1 MATTRL
7 MPLHIGKGQNAG
19 DAIKRALGYIKD
31 PMKTENGILVTSYGC
46 TPQMAEAEFM
56 LMRREYLTITGR
68 RRGKDDVLAYHLRQ
82 SFKPGEI
89 VGLFGENG
97 AGKSNLM
104 SAFVLLPELTRTMDV
119 RDAYERLLTRD
130 AIFQDEKME
139 KVMREQMRH
148 SLRDMS
154 AIIKDYRMIDCEDPI
169 VAEYEFNINGNNG
182 CYRVEFGQDE
192 IVHERLE
199 YVLNRR
205 RGLYFDCS
213 SDGILINDT
222 VIQGTNGKDFL
233 VDVKETAKRYWG
245 KHSLLAILLY
255 EMKDKSNAFG
265 RDNVTENFNTV
276 LREFRGLSCAVS
288 MGNKSWEGLSSKL
301 QVLKR
306 PLQGHLSLR
315 RETEL
320 DYASDFFTQLFTSV
334 DLSVRKIFYKKEF
347 HDDEIYYKLIEEK
360 YIAGNYRRID
370 FERESAGNCQ
380 LLNIS
385 CYLLTACMGGV
396 VILDEA
402 EANIHDLLFQKLLE
416 EIRPILKG
424 QVIMTTH
431 NTMLM
436 EASFAR
442 EATYILSVD
451 PDNPSDKK
459 IRCISDYR
467 KRTYAANNIRNKYL
481 NCEYGGVPEL
491 RQTEF
496 QESIEKIC
504 NE

>member
-1 MATTRL
+1 MKSRL
-7 MPLHIGKGQNAG
+7 KCEILRFKEGTAMFTKITLENFRSFDHIVFDLTEKGNVPKHLA
-19 DAIKRALGYIKD
+19 
-31 PMKTENGILVTSYGC
+31 
-46 TPQMAEAEFM
+46 
-56 LMRREYLTITGR
+56 
-68 RRGKDDVLAYHLRQ
+68 VLY
-82 SFKPGEI
+82 
-89 VGLFGENG
+89 GENG

-491 RQTEF
+491 RQTKF

>member
-1 MATTRL
+1 MFTKITLENFRSFD
-7 MPLHIGKGQNAG
+7 HIVFDLTEKGNVPKHLA
-19 DAIKRALGYIKD
+19 
-31 PMKTENGILVTSYGC
+31 
-46 TPQMAEAEFM
+46 
-56 LMRREYLTITGR
+56 
-68 RRGKDDVLAYHLRQ
+68 VLY
-82 SFKPGEI
+82 
-89 VGLFGENG
+89 GENG

-222 VIQGTNGKDFL
+222 VIQGTNRKDFL

>member
-1 MATTRL
+1 MFTKITLENFRSFD
-7 MPLHIGKGQNAG
+7 HIVFDLTEKGNVPKHLA
-19 DAIKRALGYIKD
+19 
-31 PMKTENGILVTSYGC
+31 
-46 TPQMAEAEFM
+46 
-56 LMRREYLTITGR
+56 
-68 RRGKDDVLAYHLRQ
+68 VLY
-82 SFKPGEI
+82 
-89 VGLFGENG
+89 GENG

-222 VIQGTNGKDFL
+222 VIQGTNGKDFV

>member
-1 MATTRL
+1 MFTKITLENFRSFD
-7 MPLHIGKGQNAG
+7 HIVFDLTEKGNVPKHLA
-19 DAIKRALGYIKD
+19 
-31 PMKTENGILVTSYGC
+31 
-46 TPQMAEAEFM
+46 
-56 LMRREYLTITGR
+56 
-68 RRGKDDVLAYHLRQ
+68 VLY
-82 SFKPGEI
+82 
-89 VGLFGENG
+89 GENG

-130 AIFQDEKME
+130 AIFQDKKME

>member
-1 MATTRL
+1 MKSRL
-7 MPLHIGKGQNAG
+7 KCEILRFKEGTAMFTKITLENFRSFDHIVFDLTEKGNVPKHLA
-19 DAIKRALGYIKD
+19 
-31 PMKTENGILVTSYGC
+31 
-46 TPQMAEAEFM
+46 
-56 LMRREYLTITGR
+56 
-68 RRGKDDVLAYHLRQ
+68 VLY
-82 SFKPGEI
+82 
-89 VGLFGENG
+89 GENG

-192 IVHERLE
+192 IVHEHLE

-360 YIAGNYRRID
+360 HIAGNYRRID

>member
-1 MATTRL
+1 MFTKITLENFRSFD
-7 MPLHIGKGQNAG
+7 HIVFDLTEKGNVPKHLA
-19 DAIKRALGYIKD
+19 
-31 PMKTENGILVTSYGC
+31 
-46 TPQMAEAEFM
+46 
-56 LMRREYLTITGR
+56 
-68 RRGKDDVLAYHLRQ
+68 VLY
-82 SFKPGEI
+82 
-89 VGLFGENG
+89 GENG

-130 AIFQDEKME
+130 DIFQDEKME

>member
-1 MATTRL
+1 MFTKITLENFRSFD
-7 MPLHIGKGQNAG
+7 HIVFDLTEKGNVPKHLA
-19 DAIKRALGYIKD
+19 
-31 PMKTENGILVTSYGC
+31 
-46 TPQMAEAEFM
+46 
-56 LMRREYLTITGR
+56 
-68 RRGKDDVLAYHLRQ
+68 VLY
-82 SFKPGEI
+82 
-89 VGLFGENG
+89 GENG

-169 VAEYEFNINGNNG
+169 VAEYEFNTNGNNG

>member
-1 MATTRL
+1 MFTKITLENFRSFD
-7 MPLHIGKGQNAG
+7 HIVFDLTEKGNVPKHLA
-19 DAIKRALGYIKD
+19 
-31 PMKTENGILVTSYGC
+31 
-46 TPQMAEAEFM
+46 
-56 LMRREYLTITGR
+56 
-68 RRGKDDVLAYHLRQ
+68 VLY
-82 SFKPGEI
+82 
-89 VGLFGENG
+89 GENG

-496 QESIEKIC
+496 KESIEKIC

>member
-1 MATTRL
+1 MFTKITLEIFRSFD
-7 MPLHIGKGQNAG
+7 HIVFDLTEKGNVPKHLA
-19 DAIKRALGYIKD
+19 
-31 PMKTENGILVTSYGC
+31 
-46 TPQMAEAEFM
+46 
-56 LMRREYLTITGR
+56 
-68 RRGKDDVLAYHLRQ
+68 VLY
-82 SFKPGEI
+82 
-89 VGLFGENG
+89 GENG

-504 NE
+504 SE

>member
-1 MATTRL
+1 MKSRL
-7 MPLHIGKGQNAG
+7 KCEILRFKEGTAMFTKITLENFRSFDHIVFDLTEKGNVPKHLA
-19 DAIKRALGYIKD
+19 
-31 PMKTENGILVTSYGC
+31 
-46 TPQMAEAEFM
+46 
-56 LMRREYLTITGR
+56 
-68 RRGKDDVLAYHLRQ
+68 VLY
-82 SFKPGEI
+82 
-89 VGLFGENG
+89 GENG

-119 RDAYERLLTRD
+119 RDVYERLLTRD

>member
-1 MATTRL
+1 MKSRL
-7 MPLHIGKGQNAG
+7 KCEILRFKEGTAMFTKITLENFRSFDHIVFDLTEKGNVPKHLA
-19 DAIKRALGYIKD
+19 
-31 PMKTENGILVTSYGC
+31 
-46 TPQMAEAEFM
+46 
-56 LMRREYLTITGR
+56 
-68 RRGKDDVLAYHLRQ
+68 VLY
-82 SFKPGEI
+82 
-89 VGLFGENG
+89 GENG

-491 RQTEF
+491 QQTEF

>member
-1 MATTRL
+1 MFTKITLENFRSFD
-7 MPLHIGKGQNAG
+7 HIVFDLTEKGNVPKHLA
-19 DAIKRALGYIKD
+19 
-31 PMKTENGILVTSYGC
+31 
-46 TPQMAEAEFM
+46 
-56 LMRREYLTITGR
+56 
-68 RRGKDDVLAYHLRQ
+68 VLY
-82 SFKPGEI
+82 
-89 VGLFGENG
+89 GENG

-139 KVMREQMRH
+139 KVMREQMGH

>member
-1 MATTRL
+1 MKSRL
-7 MPLHIGKGQNAG
+7 KCEILRFKEGTAMFTKITLENFRSFDHIVFDLTEKGNAPKHL
-19 DAIKRALGYIKD
+19 A
-31 PMKTENGILVTSYGC
+31 
-46 TPQMAEAEFM
+46 
-56 LMRREYLTITGR
+56 
-68 RRGKDDVLAYHLRQ
+68 VLY
-82 SFKPGEI
+82 
-89 VGLFGENG
+89 GENG

>member
-1 MATTRL
+1 MFTKITLENFRSFD
-7 MPLHIGKGQNAG
+7 HIVFDLTEKGNVPKHLA
-19 DAIKRALGYIKD
+19 
-31 PMKTENGILVTSYGC
+31 
-46 TPQMAEAEFM
+46 
-56 LMRREYLTITGR
+56 
-68 RRGKDDVLAYHLRQ
+68 VLY
-82 SFKPGEI
+82 
-89 VGLFGENG
+89 GENG

-380 LLNIS
+380 LLNLS

>member
-1 MATTRL
+1 MFTKITLENFRSFD
-7 MPLHIGKGQNAG
+7 HIVFDLTEKGNVPKHLA
-19 DAIKRALGYIKD
+19 
-31 PMKTENGILVTSYGC
+31 
-46 TPQMAEAEFM
+46 
-56 LMRREYLTITGR
+56 
-68 RRGKDDVLAYHLRQ
+68 VLY
-82 SFKPGEI
+82 
-89 VGLFGENG
+89 GENG

-481 NCEYGGVPEL
+481 NCEYGGVPEI

>member
-1 MATTRL
+1 MKSRL
-7 MPLHIGKGQNAG
+7 KCEILRFKEGTAMFTKITLENFRSFDHIVFDLTEKGNVPKHLA
-19 DAIKRALGYIKD
+19 
-31 PMKTENGILVTSYGC
+31 
-46 TPQMAEAEFM
+46 
-56 LMRREYLTITGR
+56 
-68 RRGKDDVLAYHLRQ
+68 VLY
-82 SFKPGEI
+82 
-89 VGLFGENG
+89 GENG

-222 VIQGTNGKDFL
+222 VIQRTNGKDFL

-288 MGNKSWEGLSSKL
+288 MGNKSREGLSSKL

>member
-1 MATTRL
+1 MFTKITLENFRSFD
-7 MPLHIGKGQNAG
+7 HIVFDLTEKGNVPKHLA
-19 DAIKRALGYIKD
+19 
-31 PMKTENGILVTSYGC
+31 
-46 TPQMAEAEFM
+46 
-56 LMRREYLTITGR
+56 
-68 RRGKDDVLAYHLRQ
+68 VLY
-82 SFKPGEI
+82 
-89 VGLFGENG
+89 GENG

-459 IRCISDYR
+459 IRNRRYR
-467 KRTYAANNIRNKYL
+467 DSGCGMRKWYSWYA
-481 NCEYGGVPEL
+481 G
-491 RQTEF
+491 
-496 QESIEKIC
+496 IEVWGEAFNRYRPGSVC
-504 NE
+504 NRCDT

>member
-1 MATTRL
+1 MFTKITLENFRSFD
-7 MPLHIGKGQNAG
+7 HIVFDLTEKGNVPKHLA
-19 DAIKRALGYIKD
+19 
-31 PMKTENGILVTSYGC
+31 
-46 TPQMAEAEFM
+46 
-56 LMRREYLTITGR
+56 
-68 RRGKDDVLAYHLRQ
+68 VLY
-82 SFKPGEI
+82 
-89 VGLFGENG
+89 GENG

-360 YIAGNYRRID
+360 YIAGNYRQID

>member
-1 MATTRL
+1 MFTKITLENFRSFD
-7 MPLHIGKGQNAG
+7 HIVFDLTEKGNVPKHLA
-19 DAIKRALGYIKD
+19 
-31 PMKTENGILVTSYGC
+31 
-46 TPQMAEAEFM
+46 
-56 LMRREYLTITGR
+56 
-68 RRGKDDVLAYHLRQ
+68 VLY
-82 SFKPGEI
+82 
-89 VGLFGENG
+89 GENG

-130 AIFQDEKME
+130 AIFQDDKME

-467 KRTYAANNIRNKYL
+467 TRTYAANNIRNKYL

>member
-1 MATTRL
+1 MFTKITLENFRSFD
-7 MPLHIGKGQNAG
+7 HIVFDLTEKGNVPKHLA
-19 DAIKRALGYIKD
+19 
-31 PMKTENGILVTSYGC
+31 
-46 TPQMAEAEFM
+46 
-56 LMRREYLTITGR
+56 
-68 RRGKDDVLAYHLRQ
+68 VLY
-82 SFKPGEI
+82 
-89 VGLFGENG
+89 GENG

-148 SLRDMS
+148 SSRDMS

>member
-1 MATTRL
+1 MFTKITLENFRSFD
-7 MPLHIGKGQNAG
+7 HIVFDLTEKGNVPKHLA
-19 DAIKRALGYIKD
+19 
-31 PMKTENGILVTSYGC
+31 
-46 TPQMAEAEFM
+46 
-56 LMRREYLTITGR
+56 
-68 RRGKDDVLAYHLRQ
+68 VLY
-82 SFKPGEI
+82 
-89 VGLFGENG
+89 GENG

-436 EASFAR
+436 EANHSPTLVSSNTDCR
-442 EATYILSVD
+442 
-451 PDNPSDKK
+451 
-459 IRCISDYR
+459 
-467 KRTYAANNIRNKYL
+467 
-481 NCEYGGVPEL
+481 
-491 RQTEF
+491 
-496 QESIEKIC
+496 
-504 NE
+504 

>member
-1 MATTRL
+1 MFTKITLENFRSFD
-7 MPLHIGKGQNAG
+7 HIVFDLTEKGNVPKHLA
-19 DAIKRALGYIKD
+19 
-31 PMKTENGILVTSYGC
+31 
-46 TPQMAEAEFM
+46 
-56 LMRREYLTITGR
+56 
-68 RRGKDDVLAYHLRQ
+68 VLY
-82 SFKPGEI
+82 
-89 VGLFGENG
+89 GENG

-276 LREFRGLSCAVS
+276 LRDFRGLSCAVS

>member
-1 MATTRL
+1 MFTKITLENFRSFD
-7 MPLHIGKGQNAG
+7 HIVFDLTEKGNVPKHLA
-19 DAIKRALGYIKD
+19 
-31 PMKTENGILVTSYGC
+31 
-46 TPQMAEAEFM
+46 
-56 LMRREYLTITGR
+56 
-68 RRGKDDVLAYHLRQ
+68 VLY
-82 SFKPGEI
+82 
-89 VGLFGENG
+89 GENG

-255 EMKDKSNAFG
+255 EMNDKSNAFG

-334 DLSVRKIFYKKEF
+334 DFSVRKIFYKKEF

>member
-1 MATTRL
+1 MKSRL
-7 MPLHIGKGQNAG
+7 KCEILRFKEGTAMFTKITLENFRSFDHIVFDLTEKGNVPKHLA
-19 DAIKRALGYIKD
+19 
-31 PMKTENGILVTSYGC
+31 
-46 TPQMAEAEFM
+46 
-56 LMRREYLTITGR
+56 
-68 RRGKDDVLAYHLRQ
+68 VLY
-82 SFKPGEI
+82 
-89 VGLFGENG
+89 GENG

-139 KVMREQMRH
+139 KVMRGQMRH

>member
-1 MATTRL
+1 MFTKITLENFRSFD
-7 MPLHIGKGQNAG
+7 HIVFDLTEKGNVPKHLA
-19 DAIKRALGYIKD
+19 
-31 PMKTENGILVTSYGC
+31 
-46 TPQMAEAEFM
+46 
-56 LMRREYLTITGR
+56 
-68 RRGKDDVLAYHLRQ
+68 VLY
-82 SFKPGEI
+82 
-89 VGLFGENG
+89 GENG

-130 AIFQDEKME
+130 AIFQGEKME

>member
-1 MATTRL
+1 MFTKITLENFRSFD
-7 MPLHIGKGQNAG
+7 HIVFDLTEKGNVPKHLA
-19 DAIKRALGYIKD
+19 
-31 PMKTENGILVTSYGC
+31 
-46 TPQMAEAEFM
+46 
-56 LMRREYLTITGR
+56 
-68 RRGKDDVLAYHLRQ
+68 VLY
-82 SFKPGEI
+82 
-89 VGLFGENG
+89 GENG

-139 KVMREQMRH
+139 KVMRKQMRH

>member
-1 MATTRL
+1 MFTKITLENFRSFD
-7 MPLHIGKGQNAG
+7 HIVFDLTEKGNVPKHLA
-19 DAIKRALGYIKD
+19 
-31 PMKTENGILVTSYGC
+31 
-46 TPQMAEAEFM
+46 
-56 LMRREYLTITGR
+56 
-68 RRGKDDVLAYHLRQ
+68 VLY
-82 SFKPGEI
+82 
-89 VGLFGENG
+89 GENG

-139 KVMREQMRH
+139 KVMCEQMRH

>member
-1 MATTRL
+1 MFTKITLENFRSFD
-7 MPLHIGKGQNAG
+7 HIVFDLAEKGNVPKHLA
-19 DAIKRALGYIKD
+19 
-31 PMKTENGILVTSYGC
+31 
-46 TPQMAEAEFM
+46 
-56 LMRREYLTITGR
+56 
-68 RRGKDDVLAYHLRQ
+68 VLY
-82 SFKPGEI
+82 
-89 VGLFGENG
+89 GENG

>member
-1 MATTRL
+1 MFTKITLENFRSFD
-7 MPLHIGKGQNAG
+7 HIVFDLTEKGNVPKHLA
-19 DAIKRALGYIKD
+19 
-31 PMKTENGILVTSYGC
+31 
-46 TPQMAEAEFM
+46 
-56 LMRREYLTITGR
+56 
-68 RRGKDDVLAYHLRQ
+68 VLY
-82 SFKPGEI
+82 
-89 VGLFGENG
+89 GENG

-213 SDGILINDT
+213 SDGIMINDT

>member
-1 MATTRL
+1 MFTKITLENFRSFD
-7 MPLHIGKGQNAG
+7 HIVFDLTEKGNVPKHLA
-19 DAIKRALGYIKD
+19 
-31 PMKTENGILVTSYGC
+31 
-46 TPQMAEAEFM
+46 
-56 LMRREYLTITGR
+56 
-68 RRGKDDVLAYHLRQ
+68 VLY
-82 SFKPGEI
+82 
-89 VGLFGENG
+89 GENG

-496 QESIEKIC
+496 QELIEKIC

>member
-1 MATTRL
+1 MFTKITLENFRSFD
-7 MPLHIGKGQNAG
+7 HIVFDLTEKGNVPKHLA
-19 DAIKRALGYIKD
+19 
-31 PMKTENGILVTSYGC
+31 
-46 TPQMAEAEFM
+46 
-56 LMRREYLTITGR
+56 
-68 RRGKDDVLAYHLRQ
+68 VLY
-82 SFKPGEI
+82 
-89 VGLFGENG
+89 GENG

-182 CYRVEFGQDE
+182 CYRVELGQDE

>member
-1 MATTRL
+1 MKSRL
-7 MPLHIGKGQNAG
+7 KCEILRFKEGTAMFTKITLENFRSFDHIVFDLTEKGNVPKHLA
-19 DAIKRALGYIKD
+19 
-31 PMKTENGILVTSYGC
+31 
-46 TPQMAEAEFM
+46 
-56 LMRREYLTITGR
+56 
-68 RRGKDDVLAYHLRQ
+68 VLY
-82 SFKPGEI
+82 
-89 VGLFGENG
+89 GENG

-255 EMKDKSNAFG
+255 EMNDKSNAFG

>member
-1 MATTRL
+1 MFTKITLENFRSFD
-7 MPLHIGKGQNAG
+7 HIVFDLTEKGNVPKHLA
-19 DAIKRALGYIKD
+19 
-31 PMKTENGILVTSYGC
+31 
-46 TPQMAEAEFM
+46 
-56 LMRREYLTITGR
+56 
-68 RRGKDDVLAYHLRQ
+68 VLY
-82 SFKPGEI
+82 
-89 VGLFGENG
+89 GENG

-255 EMKDKSNAFG
+255 EIKDKSNAFG

>member
-1 MATTRL
+1 MFTKITLENFRSFD
-7 MPLHIGKGQNAG
+7 HIVFDLTEKGNVPKHLA
-19 DAIKRALGYIKD
+19 
-31 PMKTENGILVTSYGC
+31 
-46 TPQMAEAEFM
+46 
-56 LMRREYLTITGR
+56 
-68 RRGKDDVLAYHLRQ
+68 VLY
-82 SFKPGEI
+82 
-89 VGLFGENG
+89 GENG

-424 QVIMTTH
+424 QLIMTTH

>member
-1 MATTRL
+1 MFTKITLENFRSFD
-7 MPLHIGKGQNAG
+7 HIVFDLTEKGNVPKHLA
-19 DAIKRALGYIKD
+19 
-31 PMKTENGILVTSYGC
+31 
-46 TPQMAEAEFM
+46 
-56 LMRREYLTITGR
+56 
-68 RRGKDDVLAYHLRQ
+68 VLY
-82 SFKPGEI
+82 
-89 VGLFGENG
+89 GENG

-496 QESIEKIC
+496 FDKQNFKSR
-504 NE
+504 

>member
-1 MATTRL
+1 MFTKITLENFRSFD
-7 MPLHIGKGQNAG
+7 HIVFDLTEKGNVPKHLA
-19 DAIKRALGYIKD
+19 
-31 PMKTENGILVTSYGC
+31 
-46 TPQMAEAEFM
+46 
-56 LMRREYLTITGR
+56 
-68 RRGKDDVLAYHLRQ
+68 VLY
-82 SFKPGEI
+82 
-89 VGLFGENG
+89 GENG

-154 AIIKDYRMIDCEDPI
+154 AIIKDYRIIDCEDPI

>member
-1 MATTRL
+1 MFTKITLENFRSFD
-7 MPLHIGKGQNAG
+7 HIVFDLTEKGNVPKHLA
-19 DAIKRALGYIKD
+19 
-31 PMKTENGILVTSYGC
+31 
-46 TPQMAEAEFM
+46 
-56 LMRREYLTITGR
+56 
-68 RRGKDDVLAYHLRQ
+68 VLY
-82 SFKPGEI
+82 
-89 VGLFGENG
+89 GENG

-245 KHSLLAILLY
+245 QHSLLAILLY

>member
-1 MATTRL
+1 MKSRL
-7 MPLHIGKGQNAG
+7 KCEILRFKEGTAMFTKITLENFRSFDHIVFDLTEKGNVPKHLA
-19 DAIKRALGYIKD
+19 
-31 PMKTENGILVTSYGC
+31 
-46 TPQMAEAEFM
+46 
-56 LMRREYLTITGR
+56 
-68 RRGKDDVLAYHLRQ
+68 VLY
-82 SFKPGEI
+82 
-89 VGLFGENG
+89 GENG

-182 CYRVEFGQDE
+182 CYLVEFGQDE